1 MQTQNLSLS
10 RVYFLRITIE
20 IFSMDN
26 EPLQHFQKHP
36 LGLSNGT
43 LPHCIIFQITKV
55 AFGSICIELCSKQ
68 FRIFFNAFRHLLE

>member
-26 EPLQHFQKHP
+26 EPLEK
-36 LGLSNGT
+36 
-43 LPHCIIFQITKV
+43 
-55 AFGSICIELCSKQ
+55 GSHSLILI
-68 FRIFFNAFRHLLE
+68 

>member
-26 EPLQHFQKHP
+26 EL
-36 LGLSNGT
+36 LSNST
-43 LPHCIIFQITKV
+43 QKIF
-55 AFGSICIELCSKQ
+55 
-68 FRIFFNAFRHLLE
+68 LLSFSFE